1 MINVQSTIKEIK
13 AQLRLA
19 MNGTASTSMREKG
32 LAYKLNFGVELPRL
46 KQIAAQY
53 EKNHDLAQTL
63 WKENIRECK
72 ILAGMLQ
79 PIESFYVEIMDIWID
94 DMPTVEIA
102 EMTCMHLFQ
111 YLPYAP
117 QKSLQLISDEREYQQ
132 VCGFLIIARLL
143 TKKGDMPERAEN
155 ELIDQAV
162 VSFLSGS
169 FAVRKAVTTA
179 LRKYI
184 AGNEQH
190 AFTLCRAME
199 PLKESA
205 DPQAKALYEWVT
217 QEVSLNFS

>member
-1 MINVQSTIKEIK
+1 MDDSQLKEIK
-13 AQLRLA
+13 TQLRMA
-19 MNGTASTSMREKG
+19 MNGKASTSMREKG

-53 EKNHDLAQTL
+53 EKNHELAQAL

-79 PIESFYVEIMDIWID
+79 PIESFYPEIMDIWIE

-117 QKSLQLISDEREYQQ
+117 QKSLQLIADERELHQ
-132 VCGFLIIARLL
+132 VCGYMMIARLL
-143 TKKGDMPERAEN
+143 TIKGDLEERVEN
-155 ELIDQAV
+155 ELLDQAV
-162 VSFLSGS
+162 VSFISGS

-179 LRKYI
+179 LRKYM

-190 AFTLCRAME
+190 AFTLCRVIE
-199 PLKESA
+199 PLKNSA
-205 DPQAKALYEWVT
+205 DPQAKALVEWVT
-217 QEVSLNFS
+217 QEVAFNFS

>member
-1 MINVQSTIKEIK
+1 MDNSQLKEIK
-13 AQLRLA
+13 TQLCMA
-19 MNGTASTSMREKG
+19 MNGTASASMREKG

-53 EKNHDLAQTL
+53 EKNHELAQAL

-79 PIESFYVEIMDIWID
+79 PVDSFYPEIMDIWID

-117 QKSLQLISDEREYQQ
+117 QKSLQLIADEREYQQ
-132 VCGFLIIARLL
+132 ICGFLIIARLL
-143 TKKGDMPERAEN
+143 TKKGDLEERVEN
-155 ELIDQAV
+155 ELLDQAV
-162 VSFLSGS
+162 VSYVSGS
-169 FAVRKAVTTA
+169 YAVRKAVMTA
-179 LRKYI
+179 LKKYI

-190 AFTLCRAME
+190 AFMLCRVVE
-199 PLKESA
+199 PLKASSNE
-205 DPQAKALYEWVT
+205 QAKSLVEWVT